1 MPQPF
6 KRPSLLLHFC
16 PRVLGPVWG
25 DRVAHLPKLGTEERG
40 TRNTHA
46 RTPTGPRLDPDWT
59 ARAEVP
65 PDSRHISLLIL
76 EKSPL
81 AVCYNTL
88 SLATETFAS
97 CNHFCLSLGQS
108 QWMLLRCPLLLVKLK
123 SPQGPMKR
131 RTTVCE

>member
-1 MPQPF
+1 MCWALF
-6 KRPSLLLHFC
+6 GVTVWLIC
-16 PRVLGPVWG
+16 PNWG
-25 DRVAHLPKLGTEERG
+25 QRSVAHV
-40 TRNTHA
+40 TRV
-46 RTPTGPRLDPDWT
+46 PGPRLDPDWT
-59 ARAEVP
+59 ARADVP

-88 SLATETFAS
+88 LLAMETFSS

-123 SPQGPMKR
+123 SP
-131 RTTVCE
+131 